1 MQIPELTGDAQ
12 DLLRQ
17 LSEED
22 AEMFTVTGGLTVE
35 AADKMRENV
44 IGVIKVPLGLV
55 EGLVVNGKSFVVP
68 VATEERSV
76 ITQASL
82 GASLASRGGGFHA
95 SSTGDIMIGQI
106 QVVDVPDVEQ
116 AIKRVNEERGVLLVD
131 ANTVSRTRKAV
142 DISVRP
148 LDSAVGEM
156 LVVEVYVDV
165 RDSMGANL
173 VDTICELLAPTV
185 ERLTGGRV
193 NMRILSNLATER
205 MIRVHAAVPRKVI
218 GAEHVDRIVEAH
230 AFAEADPYRAATQ
243 NKGVMNGVIGVL
255 LATSNDTRAVEAG
268 AHAYAALTGSY
279 KPLSRWWRNVDGDLE
294 GSLEMPLSVG
304 TVGGA
309 VQAHR
314 LAGVVLRLLGVK
326 KASELAVVAGSV
338 GLACNLGALYTLVS
352 GGIMSLQDQ

>member
-1 MQIPELTGDAQ
+1 M
-12 DLLRQ
+12 
-17 LSEED
+17 
-22 AEMFTVTGGLTVE
+22 
-35 AADKMRENV
+35 
-44 IGVIKVPLGLV
+44 
-55 EGLVVNGKSFVVP
+55 
-68 VATEERSV
+68 
-76 ITQASL
+76 
-82 GASLASRGGGFHA
+82 
-95 SSTGDIMIGQI
+95 
-106 QVVDVPDVEQ
+106 
-116 AIKRVNEERGVLLVD
+116 
-131 ANTVSRTRKAV
+131 
-142 DISVRP
+142 
-148 LDSAVGEM
+148 
-156 LVVEVYVDV
+156 
-165 RDSMGANL
+165 
-173 VDTICELLAPTV
+173 TI
-185 ERLTGGRV
+185 V